1 MHPAFTVSD
10 SHVPKVAESFV
21 SHIDDG
27 KLILDSEAGNQS
39 ISIYMGG
46 VNPYATYEID
56 VDSYNLG
63 VVPTEIGIELA
74 RMGLRDK
81 VQVVSK
87 LSAQGNEIF
96 FRLYEGNK
104 LKREIKYGNTLPEGA
119 FVLRVQLY
127 GRTLGIFITRNNE
140 TRYIGHIP
148 VKEHFGDVL
157 DFRHVKTAERCTF
170 NLISNL
176 QGTVVLNGAR
186 SFLSSGIGQADIR
199 LISNEDLSPYLE
211 NGRLW
216 FTFSCRGIDTPQSV
230 QGVLSLDPSVF
241 DLRFEG
247 MIVFD
252 HGDGLLRNDYA
263 SHLFLTGI
271 RKSGEHM
278 FVILEEV
285 PIKRV
290 ERSLD

>member
-1 MHPAFTVSD
+1 MKRLFLSLLFFVLFYDFILSASDTIHTKPDVNPLDLSFQRLAVRRFIFSNNLILNEFVPSEIVAFESMHPAFTVSD

-104 LKREIKYGNTLPEGA
+104 LKREIKYGNTLPA
-119 FVLRVQLY
+119 V
-127 GRTLGIFITRNNE
+127 
-140 TRYIGHIP
+140 
-148 VKEHFGDVL
+148 
-157 DFRHVKTAERCTF
+157 A
-170 NLISNL
+170 
-176 QGTVVLNGAR
+176 A
-186 SFLSSGIGQADIR
+186 SG
-199 LISNEDLSPYLE
+199 
-211 NGRLW
+211 
-216 FTFSCRGIDTPQSV
+216 
-230 QGVLSLDPSVF
+230 
-241 DLRFEG
+241 
-247 MIVFD
+247 
-252 HGDGLLRNDYA
+252 
-263 SHLFLTGI
+263 
-271 RKSGEHM
+271 GE
-278 FVILEEV
+278 
-285 PIKRV
+285 
-290 ERSLD
+290 